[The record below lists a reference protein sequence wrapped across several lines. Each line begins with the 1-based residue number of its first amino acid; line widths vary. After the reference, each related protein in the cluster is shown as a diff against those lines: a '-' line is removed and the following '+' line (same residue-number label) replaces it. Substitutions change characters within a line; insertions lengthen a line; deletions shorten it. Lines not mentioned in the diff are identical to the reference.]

1 MVAVRC
7 STNMV
12 AIAVIKVGSSAA
24 ASERIVLG
32 VGADWL
38 KLHPSRYLSLSIA
51 VRLRRFKYAH
61 LLIRVR
67 WTRLQSDQNDS
78 LDGSIGIELVLLP
91 NQADSRPIPSTI
103 PSSTF
108 SPPIPLDPEF
118 VFIRWMSA
126 MGLVENIHDNNI
138 THEPLEWCKLARVSV
153 TYHFFFH
160 NSL

>member
-1 MVAVRC
+1 M
-7 STNMV
+7 
-12 AIAVIKVGSSAA
+12 
-24 ASERIVLG
+24 
-32 VGADWL
+32 
-38 KLHPSRYLSLSIA
+38 
-51 VRLRRFKYAH
+51 
-61 LLIRVR
+61 R

-138 THEPLEWCKLARVSV
+138 THEPLEWVNSYRLGRSHSTVAHARCRYVV
-153 TYHFFFH
+153 RA
-160 NSL
+160 SLVYIQKSACI